1 MSAVG
6 YIVIAVAAV
15 VLIAIA
21 VAVWLRQRSTQLR
34 RTFRSEYERTVHEK
48 GDDRRAAEKELAGRL
63 SRHKQFQ
70 LAALPEPARQ
80 QYLVRWQ
87 QIQAAF
93 VDAPG
98 ESARQA
104 DVLVSQLIT
113 DRGYPLAEFDQRAAD
128 VSVDHPDIVDNY
140 RAAHEITLRTPQGG
154 GETESLRQAMVKY
167 RSLFARLLEPDGD
180 DDQARE
186 LQPAQADAGVAV
198 QSAAP
203 SALPP
208 QGPGRDATG
217 GRI

>member
-1 MSAVG
+1 MSTVG

-21 VAVWLRQRSTQLR
+21 VAVWLRQRSTRLR

-70 LAALPEPARQ
+70 LVALPEPARQ

-93 VDAPG
+93 VDAPS

-140 RAAHEITLRTPQGG
+140 RTAHEITLRAPQRG
-154 GETESLRQAMVKY
+154 GETESLRQAMIKDALSYILIPVP
-167 RSLFARLLEPDGD
+167 LEVLVCVP
-180 DDQARE
+180 
-186 LQPAQADAGVAV
+186 
-198 QSAAP
+198 
-203 SALPP
+203 
-208 QGPGRDATG
+208 
-217 GRI
+217 